1 MEEKGRTCILIFPVF
16 LNCFVFPSDKRH
28 SEVEGW
34 MSQSCHQA
42 VFHAYFLKFEMTLK
56 VENLK
61 KEKKKKKEF
70 FTELSVHLCHN
81 LKRRDIFLTA
91 SGEKTC

>member
-42 VFHAYFLKFEMTLK
+42 VFHTYFLKFEMTLK

-61 KEKKKKKEF
+61 KEKKKKRILHRAIC
-70 FTELSVHLCHN
+70 TPLS
-81 LKRRDIFLTA
+81 
-91 SGEKTC
+91 